1 MSDLPIVV
9 EPLTPEEEAAKA
21 EWEAGQHERDL
32 EAVRIMRH
40 AAYTA
45 PDGSDAIFMKYQRD
59 EATKEEWLAA
69 KAAIDEA
76 LPYPEL
82 PKPSKKKAS

>member
-1 MSDLPIVV
+1 MMTKIV
-9 EPLTPEEEAAKA
+9 EREQTAEEIAAQK

-32 EAVRIMRH
+32 EAVRLQRH

-76 LPYPEL
+76 LPYPE
-82 PKPSKKKAS
+82 KPTAKKKKAAE

>member
-1 MSDLPIVV
+1 MTEII
-9 EPLTPEEEAAKA
+9 EREMTPEEIEERAIS
-21 EWEAGQHERDL
+21 EAGQHERDL
-32 EAVRIMRH
+32 EAVRLARH

-45 PDGSDAIFMKYQRD
+45 ADGSDAIFMKYQRD

-76 LPYPEL
+76 LPYPEP
-82 PKPSKKKAS
+82 PKPTKKKA

>member
-1 MSDLPIVV
+1 MSELPIIV

-21 EWEAGQHERDL
+21 EWEAGEHQREID
-32 EAVRIMRH
+32 AISAARH

-45 PDGSDAIFMKYQRD
+45 PNGSDAIFMKYQRD

-76 LPYPEL
+76 NPYPVA
-82 PKPSKKKAS
+82 PKAKKAAAK

>member
-1 MSDLPIVV
+1 MTIPVNDI
-9 EPLTPEEEAAKA
+9 PLTPEQEAERA
-21 EWEAGQHERDL
+21 EWEAGTYQREYDL
-32 EAVRIMRH
+32 VSLNRH

-45 PDGSDAIFMKYQRD
+45 PGGSDAIFMKYQRD

-76 LPYPEL
+76 LPYPEA
-82 PKPSKKKAS
+82 PKAKKK